1 MHLLG
6 PCLLLLLEHLAFSDS
21 NLWNF
26 KHPATL
32 YAWEGAC
39 VWIPCTYGIPKTDAQ
54 VDRLVVFHNHE
65 YDKTTKC
72 YVGTVLYNSTVDW
85 KSPSQQGR
93 VQFLGDSK
101 SNCTLSIQS
110 LSVNDSGRLGLR
122 MMTKDDKWM
131 ETVNLSI
138 SKSPFPPRIQL
149 PPELQESQT
158 VTATCLLNFTC
169 FGYDIELRWAL
180 KGLPFTPASSTISSS
195 PTTQTVSTKSQID
208 FKPEWTHH
216 GKNLTCQVWHS
227 AEVLSEEMVQLNV
240 KHTPK
245 LEIKVFPNETTVM
258 EGASVTMTCQVTSSN
273 PEHGTVSWLKD
284 GTLLGEKNLSL
295 TLSSVTKD
303 SGGKYRCQ
311 ASNHIGLGMSEE
323 VALKVLY
330 PPTVSEVYIHHTP
343 AKEGQSV
350 ELVCTS
356 PANPPPT
363 NYTWYHNGKEV
374 PGVTEEKYW
383 ITQVLTWHAGRYA
396 CVAENR
402 LGSGQVGQEA
412 ELDVQYPP
420 KGVTT
425 VIESPTPIR
434 EGDSVTLRCRYNS
447 SNPTV
452 TRYEWSPQGLWNE
465 PSHEVMKIQNV
476 AWDTPPIS
484 CSACNQWC
492 LPASPIDL
500 DVQYAPK
507 EVKVLQISSL
517 SEIHAGNQV
526 RLQCHFSKSHPEE
539 VHFFWKKNGSLLEAK
554 GRELNFDS
562 VSPEDAGNYS
572 CLVKNSIGQSASE
585 AWRLQVL
592 YAPRR
597 LWVSITPGDRVMEGR
612 KAALTCESDANPP
625 ISQYTWFDWNNQ
637 DLQHSGQTLSLDPVK
652 VEHSGSYWCKG
663 VNQLGEGESPPST
676 LTIYYSPET
685 IGRRTTMGIGICLAI
700 LILVIWGVKLQ
711 QNWKRTRSQQGPQ
724 ENSNGRSFFV
734 RNKKVRRTL
743 LSEGPHSLGC
753 YNPMMEDGTNYATL
767 RFPETD
773 TPRTGG
779 TGPSETRGSLPNNE
793 DTVTYSV
800 VQKCHVL
807 SQGDYENVAPNLP
820 EDDGIHYSELVHFGT
835 GERPRAPEDV
845 DYVTLKH

>member
-6 PCLLLLLEHLAFSDS
+6 PYLFLLLEYLAFSNS
-21 NLWNF
+21 NPWIF
-26 KHPATL
+26 EHPATF

-39 VWIPCTYGIPKTDAQ
+39 VWIPCTYRIPKADAQ
-54 VDRLVVFHNHE
+54 VDRLVMFHNPE
-65 YDKTTKC
+65 YNETIKR
-72 YVGTVLYNSTVDW
+72 YVGTVLYNNTVNR

-93 VQFLGDSK
+93 VRFLGDSK
-101 SNCTLSIQS
+101 KNCTLSIES
-110 LSVNDSGRLGLR
+110 LYVNDSGRLGLR

-131 ETVNLSI
+131 DHVNLSI
-138 SKSPFPPRIQL
+138 SKSPFPPRIQI

-158 VTATCLLNFTC
+158 VTVTCLLNFTC
-169 FGYDIELRWAL
+169 FGYDIELRWVL
-180 KGLPFTPASSTISSS
+180 EGLPFTPASSTISSS
-195 PTTQTVSTKSQID
+195 PTTQNVSTKSQID
-208 FKPEWTHH
+208 LKPEWTHH

-227 AEVLSEEMVQLNV
+227 AEVLSEETVQLNV
-240 KHTPK
+240 KH
-245 LEIKVFPNETTVM
+245 V
-258 EGASVTMTCQVTSSN
+258 
-273 PEHGTVSWLKD
+273 
-284 GTLLGEKNLSL
+284 
-295 TLSSVTKD
+295 
-303 SGGKYRCQ
+303 
-311 ASNHIGLGMSEE
+311 
-323 VALKVLY
+323 
-330 PPTVSEVYIHHTP
+330 
-343 AKEGQSV
+343 
-350 ELVCTS
+350 
-356 PANPPPT
+356 
-363 NYTWYHNGKEV
+363 
-374 PGVTEEKYW
+374 
-383 ITQVLTWHAGRYA
+383 
-396 CVAENR
+396 
-402 LGSGQVGQEA
+402 
-412 ELDVQYPP
+412 P

-452 TRYEWSPQGLWNE
+452 TRYEWSPQRLWNE

-476 AWDTPPIS
+476 AWDTPSIS

-492 LPASPIDL
+492 SPASPIDL

-517 SEIHAGNQV
+517 SEIRAGNQV

-572 CLVKNSIGQSASE
+572 CLVQNSIGQSASE

-637 DLQHSGQTLSLDPVK
+637 DLQYSGQTLSLDPVK

-663 VNQLGEGESPPST
+663 VNKLGEGESPPST

-685 IGRRTTMGIGICLAI
+685 IARRTTMGIGICLAI

-753 YNPMMEDGTNYATL
+753 YNPMMEDSINYATL

-773 TPRTGG
+773 TPGTGG
-779 TGPSETRGSLPNNE
+779 TGPSETQGPLPNNE
-793 DTVTYSV
+793 DTYSV
-800 VQKCHVL
+800 VQRCHV
-807 SQGDYENVAPNLP
+807 GDYENVAPNLP

>member
-6 PCLLLLLEHLAFSDS
+6 PYLFLLLGKAVAQAEYLAFSNS
-21 NLWNF
+21 NPWIF
-26 KHPATL
+26 EHPATF

-39 VWIPCTYGIPKTDAQ
+39 VWIPCTYRIPKADAQ
-54 VDRLVVFHNHE
+54 VDRLVMFHNPE
-65 YDKTTKC
+65 YNETIKR
-72 YVGTVLYNSTVDW
+72 YVGTVLYNNTVNR

-93 VQFLGDSK
+93 VRFLGDSK
-101 SNCTLSIQS
+101 KNCTLSIES
-110 LSVNDSGRLGLR
+110 LYVNDSGRLGLR

-131 ETVNLSI
+131 DHVNLSI
-138 SKSPFPPRIQL
+138 SKSPFPPRIQI

-158 VTATCLLNFTC
+158 VTVTCLLNFTC
-169 FGYDIELRWAL
+169 FGYDIELRWVL
-180 KGLPFTPASSTISSS
+180 EGLPFTPASSTISSS
-195 PTTQTVSTKSQID
+195 PTTQNVSTKSQID
-208 FKPEWTHH
+208 LKPEWTHH

-227 AEVLSEEMVQLNV
+227 AEVLSEETVQLNV
-240 KHTPK
+240 KRESPPPPYTM
-245 LEIKVFPNETTVM
+245 FPR
-258 EGASVTMTCQVTSSN
+258 
-273 PEHGTVSWLKD
+273 D
-284 GTLLGEKNLSL
+284 
-295 TLSSVTKD
+295 
-303 SGGKYRCQ
+303 GGKYRCQ
-311 ASNHIGLGMSEE
+311 ASNDIGLGMSEE

-383 ITQVLTWHAGRYA
+383 IAQVLTWHAGHYA

-412 ELDVQYPP
+412 ELDVQYVP

-452 TRYEWSPQGLWNE
+452 TRYEWSPQRLWNE

-476 AWDTPPIS
+476 AWDTPSIS

-492 LPASPIDL
+492 SPASPIDL
-500 DVQYAPK
+500 DVAPRDLGWK
-507 EVKVLQISSL
+507 GEEVLQISSL
-517 SEIHAGNQV
+517 SEIRAGNQV

-572 CLVKNSIGQSASE
+572 CLVQNSIGQSASE

-637 DLQHSGQTLSLDPVK
+637 DLQYSGQTLSLDPVK

-663 VNQLGEGESPPST
+663 VNKLGEGESPPST

-685 IGRRTTMGIGICLAI
+685 IARRTTMGIGICLAI

-753 YNPMMEDGTNYATL
+753 YNPMMEDSINYATL

-773 TPRTGG
+773 TPGTGG
-779 TGPSETRGSLPNNE
+779 TGPSETQGPLPNNE
-793 DTVTYSV
+793 DTYSV
-800 VQKCHVL
+800 VQRCH
-807 SQGDYENVAPNLP
+807 GDYENVAPNLP

>member
-240 KHTPK
+240 KH
-245 LEIKVFPNETTVM
+245 
-258 EGASVTMTCQVTSSN
+258 
-273 PEHGTVSWLKD
+273 
-284 GTLLGEKNLSL
+284 
-295 TLSSVTKD
+295 
-303 SGGKYRCQ
+303 
-311 ASNHIGLGMSEE
+311 
-323 VALKVLY
+323 
-330 PPTVSEVYIHHTP
+330 
-343 AKEGQSV
+343 
-350 ELVCTS
+350 
-356 PANPPPT
+356 
-363 NYTWYHNGKEV
+363 
-374 PGVTEEKYW
+374 
-383 ITQVLTWHAGRYA
+383 
-396 CVAENR
+396 
-402 LGSGQVGQEA
+402 
-412 ELDVQYPP
+412 PP

>member
-6 PCLLLLLEHLAFSDS
+6 PYLLLLLEHLAFSDS
-21 NLWNF
+21 NKWSF
-26 KHPATL
+26 EHPATL

-39 VWIPCTYGIPKTDAQ
+39 VWIPCTYRIPKADAQ

-65 YDKTTKC
+65 YDGTTKR

-85 KSPSQQGR
+85 KSPSQQRR
-93 VQFLGDSK
+93 VRFLGDSK
-101 SNCTLSIQS
+101 KNCTLSIES
-110 LSVNDSGRLGLR
+110 LSVNDSGQLGLR

-149 PPELQESQT
+149 PLELQESQT
-158 VTATCLLNFTC
+158 VTVTCLLNFTC
-169 FGYDIELRWAL
+169 FGYDIELRWVL
-180 KGLPFTPASSTISSS
+180 EGLPFTPASSTISSS

-227 AEVLSEEMVQLNV
+227 AKVLSEETVQLNV
-240 KHTPK
+240 KH
-245 LEIKVFPNETTVM
+245 
-258 EGASVTMTCQVTSSN
+258 
-273 PEHGTVSWLKD
+273 
-284 GTLLGEKNLSL
+284 
-295 TLSSVTKD
+295 
-303 SGGKYRCQ
+303 
-311 ASNHIGLGMSEE
+311 
-323 VALKVLY
+323 
-330 PPTVSEVYIHHTP
+330 
-343 AKEGQSV
+343 
-350 ELVCTS
+350 
-356 PANPPPT
+356 
-363 NYTWYHNGKEV
+363 
-374 PGVTEEKYW
+374 
-383 ITQVLTWHAGRYA
+383 
-396 CVAENR
+396 
-402 LGSGQVGQEA
+402 
-412 ELDVQYPP
+412 PP

-452 TRYEWSPQGLWNE
+452 TRYEWSPQHLWNE

-492 LPASPIDL
+492 SPASPIDL
-500 DVQYAPK
+500 DVQYTPK

-779 TGPSETRGSLPNNE
+779 TGPSETQGSLPNNE